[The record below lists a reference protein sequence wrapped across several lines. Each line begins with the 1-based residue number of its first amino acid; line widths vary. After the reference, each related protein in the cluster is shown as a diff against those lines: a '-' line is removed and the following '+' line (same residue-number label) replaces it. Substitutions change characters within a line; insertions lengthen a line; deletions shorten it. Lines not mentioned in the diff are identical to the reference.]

1 MQLFIVFKEIA
12 LYNQEKKQFE
22 KVKGEKTMESLIRV
36 SQYLTNHANQLAT
49 EIIQTILT
57 QVEEERKP
65 SEQELAG
72 YERIYATFIE
82 LLAEAIPLTENE
94 LPQAFLEM
102 SKQLGEKQAASKGQI
117 SEVTKYYPTIRSALI
132 DRITDVS
139 IEQGL
144 TTKNT
149 VFVNK
154 RLHYMI
160 DQSMKETLLAFERMT
175 DKLFQ
180 EREKEIKESRRLIY
194 ELSAPIVPIQDG
206 IAVLPLVGA
215 FDHDRV
221 EQIMKKVL
229 PSIPSL
235 QINCLIIDFSG
246 IVGID
251 AEVAGH
257 LFKIYDVLYLLGI
270 QIAFTGIRSDLAVN
284 AVKSGIDFS
293 RVRTYSTL
301 KQAINSN
308 EIGKS

>member
-1 MQLFIVFKEIA
+1 
-12 LYNQEKKQFE
+12 
-22 KVKGEKTMESLIRV
+22 MESLIRV
-36 SQYLTNHANQLAT
+36 SQYLTNHANQLAI
-49 EIIQTILT
+49 EIIQAILE
-57 QVEEERKP
+57 QVKDERMPSEEELR
-65 SEQELAG
+65 G
-72 YERIYATFIE
+72 YERIYAKFIL

-94 LPQAFLEM
+94 LPPAFLEM
-102 SKQLGEKQAASKGQI
+102 SKQLGEKQASSKGQI
-117 SEVTKYYPTIRSALI
+117 SEVTKYYPIVRSALI

-144 TTKNT
+144 TTKNA

-154 RLHYMI
+154 RIHYMI

-175 DKLFQ
+175 DRLFQ
-180 EREKEIKESRRLIY
+180 ESEREIKENRRLIY

-215 FDHDRV
+215 FDYERV
-221 EQIMKKVL
+221 EQITQKVL

-235 QINCLIIDFSG
+235 QIKCLIIDFSG
-246 IVGID
+246 IVAIN

-257 LFKIYDVLYLLGI
+257 LFKIYDVLYLLGTH
-270 QIAFTGIRSDLAVN
+270 IAFTGIRPDLAVN

-301 KQAINSN
+301 KQAIDS
-308 EIGKS
+308 KDMAK